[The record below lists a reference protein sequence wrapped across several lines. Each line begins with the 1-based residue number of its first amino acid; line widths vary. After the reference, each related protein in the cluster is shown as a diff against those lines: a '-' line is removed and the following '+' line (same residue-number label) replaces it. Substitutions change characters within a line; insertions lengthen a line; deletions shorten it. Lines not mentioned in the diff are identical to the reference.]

1 MIGRGS
7 FGKVLL
13 ARHRP
18 SACLYAMK
26 VLKKAMVVKYDQVC
40 SGGAMG
46 LPSFQGGVP
55 HALHGGGHAGRQV
68 EHTKAEREVLEKMS
82 HPFLVKLHYAF
93 QTDTK
98 LYLVR
103 AFGVCQHW
111 GAVAPTSMLRVY
123 AWQTGDGLHA
133 RRRALLPPPSRGQVP
148 RGSHEVVTPRT
159 AAHKGL
165 GLADAASL
173 PFRPTPGST

>member
-1 MIGRGS
+1 M
-7 FGKVLL
+7 
-13 ARHRP
+13 A
-18 SACLYAMK
+18 
-26 VLKKAMVVKYDQVC
+26 
-40 SGGAMG
+40 
-46 LPSFQGGVP
+46 
-55 HALHGGGHAGRQV
+55 GGHAGWQV

-103 AFGVCQHW
+103 TCVVCQHCR
-111 GAVAPTSMLRVY
+111 AVAPTSMLRVY
-123 AWQTGDGLHA
+123 AWHTGDGLHA

-173 PFRPTPGST
+173 SPHSRFYIAEIALGLACLHTHNILYRDLKPENVLLDEFGRHPTPLTVSPCSILAEQ